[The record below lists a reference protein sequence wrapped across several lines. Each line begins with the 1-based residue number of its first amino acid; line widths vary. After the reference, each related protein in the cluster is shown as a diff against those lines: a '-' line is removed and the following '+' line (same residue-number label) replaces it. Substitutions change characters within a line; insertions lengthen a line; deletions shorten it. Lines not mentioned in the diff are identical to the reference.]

1 MLIYNVVGHPLIHLG
16 YAYEL
21 SSRELGIEALAMGS
35 IAYNFLHKYL
45 DDASYTKPSTYSTTS
60 PLEILHKIAD
70 DKRFDGLFDSRG
82 SRNIETLFRDHEN
95 LVLEHWNAWTI
106 SDPNKQFADSQE
118 AAVALVVRTVKPG
131 THAYDFF
138 MVHILTTSH
147 AVRIL
152 LPLIPRKFHISLVR
166 QWWLLTIAVYVAQL
180 RPKID
185 DDIEV
190 KPPQGWKYV
199 EDKAINGPWATDAHY
214 VKGKPPV
221 CSFRTVLMD
230 CSFES
235 HERGCLHV
243 GRCP

>member
-1 MLIYNVVGHPLIHLG
+1 MAVGHPLIHLG

-35 IAYNFLHKYL
+35 VAYNFLHKYL

-60 PLEILHKIAD
+60 PLEILHKIAED
-70 DKRFDGLFDSRG
+70 TRFDGLFDSRG
-82 SRNIETLFRDHEN
+82 SDNIELLFKDHED

-106 SDPNKQFADSQE
+106 SDPNKQFADSQQ
-118 AAVALVVRTVKPG
+118 AAVALLVRTVKPG

-152 LPLIPRKFHISLVR
+152 LPLIPKKFHVSLVR

-180 RPKID
+180 RPKIN

-190 KPPQGWKYV
+190 KPAQGWKYV
-199 EDKAINGPWATDAHY
+199 EDRAVNSPWAIDAHY
-214 VKGKPPV
+214 VKGQSRP
-221 CSFRTVLMD
+221 
-230 CSFES
+230 
-235 HERGCLHV
+235 
-243 GRCP
+243 